1 MGSGCRW
8 RWRNRD
14 TLQKNEALPRLE
26 KGRALAFVW
35 GAGWQVGSGGVPGD
49 VGAWGAG
56 GGAVRGGR
64 SAAVP
69 GAWAGD
75 VAFGALSGILL
86 EIRAPSGRCGA
97 DPNFLGGRGLV

>member
-1 MGSGCRW
+1 M
-8 RWRNRD
+8 
-14 TLQKNEALPRLE
+14 
-26 KGRALAFVW
+26 
-35 GAGWQVGSGGVPGD
+35 GSGGVPGD

-75 VAFGALSGILL
+75 VAHGALGGFGRI
-86 EIRAPSGRCGA
+86 IRAPSGCCGA
-97 DPNFLGGRGLV
+97 VPDFLVGKGFVWAWGVGYR

>member
-1 MGSGCRW
+1 M
-8 RWRNRD
+8 
-14 TLQKNEALPRLE
+14 
-26 KGRALAFVW
+26 
-35 GAGWQVGSGGVPGD
+35 GSGGVPGD

-75 VAFGALSGILL
+75 VAHGALIL
-86 EIRAPSGRCGA
+86 EISFGDIARLRVAAARSQACMGM
-97 DPNFLGGRGLV
+97 GGGLPVMRGPLFCSCSCVLFANI